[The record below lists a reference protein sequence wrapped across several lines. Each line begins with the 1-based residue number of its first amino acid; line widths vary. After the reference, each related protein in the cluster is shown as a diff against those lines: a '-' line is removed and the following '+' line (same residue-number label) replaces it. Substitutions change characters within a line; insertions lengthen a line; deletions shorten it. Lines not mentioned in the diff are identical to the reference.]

1 MYHSDGCNSLNFRIM
16 LLSVRDAQ
24 KDRLKVTRPYLSITG
39 TDECI
44 TVSVSH
50 LVNVEMRVLCGDVSW
65 RDGGPVKRQKA
76 GARHEGRDTR
86 CEALALECL

>member
-1 MYHSDGCNSLNFRIM
+1 M

-76 GARHEGRDTR
+76 GTRHEVRGSR
-86 CEALALECL
+86 A